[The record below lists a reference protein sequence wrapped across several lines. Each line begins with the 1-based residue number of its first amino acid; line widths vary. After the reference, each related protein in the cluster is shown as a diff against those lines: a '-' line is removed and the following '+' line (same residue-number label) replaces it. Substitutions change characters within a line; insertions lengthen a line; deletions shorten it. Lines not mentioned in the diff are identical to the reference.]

1 MDNIL
6 LNSVS
11 EVTYLTTGSAWRYRA
26 ILRYFYLQH
35 EQLRYYL
42 FPEEVLEF
50 LKESPHFADYTEELL
65 QQDLTQLV
73 SWKNLI
79 PRQDTGKVHS
89 IEDFKKKRFRYQ
101 CTPYTVEIERMV
113 QRLEQMGQSFGGSL
127 EKTLFIRIL
136 EALMKLTPQ
145 ADEEIDNKINKL
157 SNEELNM
164 VWEDLQGNFKSL
176 TENAADYLAYLQS
189 EKIEEMMMTEAFLVY
204 KDSLTEYLRNFMTV
218 LQRTSFR
225 IEAILERTPT
235 ELLHQISSRLADHYQ
250 NIPRL
255 EEQPA
260 KEQLVQNYLLQ
271 WQGFKSWFLGYE
283 GRESDLIFL
292 QNATTETIRRIT
304 RFAQRLGE
312 RYHNFKSRRRD
323 YLHLAEWF
331 QRCRDLSEAHKLSA
345 CVFGVFSSRHLYAG
359 VKETENIYAEI
370 WDENPTELTLR
381 PRVRAYREKTKTGA
395 VESHQEEKQR
405 LLEQYLREKEAEQ
418 RLVDQIIQGNR
429 IRLAELPQV
438 DTYIRKTLLNW
449 IGKCMTNQR
458 LMGKTENG
466 RQIRLT
472 LVDDSE
478 IILRSPDGDLCMP
491 NYVIQFVN

>member
-1 MDNIL
+1 MDNSL
-6 LNSVS
+6 LNSVT

-26 ILRYFYLQH
+26 ILRFFYLQH

-42 FPEEVLEF
+42 FPEEVLLY
-50 LKESPHFADYTEELL
+50 LKQSPYFAEYTEEVL

-101 CTPYTVEIERMV
+101 CTPYTIEIERMV
-113 QRLEQMGQSFGGSL
+113 QRLEQLGDSFGGSL
-127 EKTLFIRIL
+127 EKTLFLRIL
-136 EALMKLTPQ
+136 EALTKLVSQ
-145 ADEEIDNKINKL
+145 SEEEFRSRADKM
-157 SNEELNM
+157 SNEELYM
-164 VWEDLQGNFKSL
+164 VWEDLQGNFKRL

-189 EKIEEMMMTEAFLVY
+189 EKVEEMMMTEAFLAY
-204 KDSLTEYLRNFMTV
+204 KEALTEYLRNFMTV

-225 IEAILERTPT
+225 IEAILERTPA
-235 ELLHQISSRLADHYQ
+235 EFMQHISGRLAEHYQ
-250 NIPRL
+250 KIPRL

-260 KEQLVQNYLLQ
+260 KEQLAQRYIMQ
-271 WQGFKSWFLGYE
+271 WQVLKSWFLGHE

-331 QRCRDLSEAHKLSA
+331 LKCQDVGEAHKLSA

-370 WDENPTELTLR
+370 WEENPTELTLR
-381 PRVRAYREKTKTGA
+381 PRVRAYREKTRTGA
-395 VESHQEEKQR
+395 VESHQEEKER
-405 LLEQYLREKEAEQ
+405 LLEEYLREKEAEQ
-418 RLVDQIIQGNR
+418 RLVEQIIRGNS
-429 IRLAELPQV
+429 IRLAELPLV
-438 DTYIRKTLLNW
+438 DPYIRKTLLNW
-449 IGKCMTNQR
+449 IGKCMTNRR
-458 LMGKTENG
+458 LTGKTENG

-472 LVDDSE
+472 LVDGRE
-478 IILRSPDGDLCMP
+478 IILRSPDGELRMP
-491 NYVIQFVN
+491 NYMIEFLN